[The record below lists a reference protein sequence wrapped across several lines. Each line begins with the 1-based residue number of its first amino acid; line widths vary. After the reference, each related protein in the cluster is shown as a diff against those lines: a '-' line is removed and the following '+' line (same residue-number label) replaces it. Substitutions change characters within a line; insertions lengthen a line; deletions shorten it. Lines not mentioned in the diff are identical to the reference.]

1 MKENVKPLES
11 RSGMAAAPMPFR
23 MKGGGLMVNRMR
35 AVVQLARR
43 LTAVVAP
50 AVEGEG
56 EVPAAGKESS

>member
-1 MKENVKPLES
+1 
-11 RSGMAAAPMPFR
+11 MAAAPMPFR